1 MHSHKHLFLHDFV
14 SDIAHLKLIGK
25 DLICTFQACKKKGEG
40 GGVKFG
46 LPYTFF

>member
-1 MHSHKHLFLHDFV
+1 MHSHKHLFLYDFV

-25 DLICTFQACKKKGEG
+25 NLICTFQACKKKG

-46 LPYTFF
+46 LQYTFF